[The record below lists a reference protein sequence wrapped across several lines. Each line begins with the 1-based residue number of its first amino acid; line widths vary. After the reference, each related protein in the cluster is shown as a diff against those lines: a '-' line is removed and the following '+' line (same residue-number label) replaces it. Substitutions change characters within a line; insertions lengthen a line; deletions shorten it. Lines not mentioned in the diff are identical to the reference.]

1 MYNWFAQSQRLLTMP
16 RVLLATLSTAAI
28 PFWLLPQE
36 KALLALGTVLTTTM
50 LAAQYGNYILGGV
63 VGDFL
68 GATIQVTEV
77 LVYLMLTADLEAA
90 QRDWTPFVIL
100 AACAALPILNSRP
113 LVDYTSKLPANCPH
127 SC

>member
-16 RVLLATLSTAAI
+16 RVLLATASTVAI

-36 KALLALGTVLTTTM
+36 KALLALGTVLATTA
-50 LAAQYGNYILGGV
+50 LAAQYGNYVLGGV

-68 GATIQVTEV
+68 GATIQATEV

-90 QRDWTPFVIL
+90 KRDWAPFAIL

-113 LVDYTSKLPANCPH
+113 IVDYTSKLPTNCPH
-127 SC
+127 TS